1 METVKISGI
10 CGAEGPA
17 AGRKRWKGLCGAAL
31 CLAAIVGLSAAARA
45 GNGGYFAVYNHHIE
59 KGEKEIML
67 MSDYT
72 SPSKANREEGQK
84 NYFSQMLELEWA
96 PTDKFATELMLEGF
110 AEPGGVKRFTGFR
123 WENRYRIFKDDVPLN
138 PMLYTEYEHLS
149 HLTRFKME
157 VSGWV
162 HPPYKEK
169 EETGPEKDERIME
182 TRLVLS
188 EDFGGTNVAFN
199 WLNETDLRNTKTDF
213 GYLFGVMHKLG
224 KGGHE
229 QHGASHEGHSGG
241 GFRLAAVGVELWG
254 ALGDSR
260 KLDLAPSRQQH
271 YLSPVA
277 MFHLGDDIM
286 FHVSPTIGLSKVSD
300 NLLRFAV
307 GFEL

>member
-1 METVKISGI
+1 METVKMSGI
-10 CGAEGPA
+10 CGTEGAA
-17 AGRKRWKGLCGAAL
+17 AGRRRGKGLCGAAL
-31 CLAAIVGLSAAARA
+31 CLGAIVGLSAAARA
-45 GNGGYFAVYNHHIE
+45 GNGGYFATYDHHIE

-67 MSDYT
+67 MSDFT

-96 PTDKFATELMLEGF
+96 VTGKFATELMLEGF

-123 WENRYRIFKDDVPLN
+123 WENRYRLFKEDVPLN

-149 HLTRFKME
+149 RLTRFKME
-157 VSGWV
+157 TSGWV
-162 HPPYKEK
+162 NPPYKEK
-169 EETGPEKDERIME
+169 VETGAPKDERIME

-199 WLNETDLRNTKTDF
+199 WLNETDLRNTRTDF

-224 KGGHE
+224 QGG
-229 QHGASHEGHSGG
+229 HEGHSGG

-271 YLSPVA
+271 YLSPLL

-307 GFEL
+307 GIEL